1 MSAVLM
7 SATLTPEAEDPP
19 VSSEVY
25 VSVLS
30 AELDRACVDARLP
43 LPEDAKPAIGFEGD
57 RLLVLD
63 QALTDDLD
71 VAPYLL
77 RIDVDASEC
86 AWTPIIQ
93 RR

>member
-1 MSAVLM
+1 
-7 SATLTPEAEDPP
+7 
-19 VSSEVY
+19 

-30 AELDRACVDARLP
+30 ADLGRACVDARLP
-43 LPEDAKPAIGFEGD
+43 LSEDAKPAIGFEGQK
-57 RLLVLD
+57 LLVLD

-86 AWTPIIQ
+86 AWTPVLPGS
-93 RR
+93 